1 MPIKPGGE
9 MGKSKAS
16 LCYQSR
22 LNLKNQNTDRQNM
35 WVYRVPRQADSSRH
49 NLRLSWE
56 LGVPLVL
63 LGGLRTVIE
72 RSVGSTQKV

>member
-1 MPIKPGGE
+1 
-9 MGKSKAS
+9 
-16 LCYQSR
+16 
-22 LNLKNQNTDRQNM
+22 M